1 MNQQMLICSP
11 NPELICYTKP
21 VINNTTSHI
30 MTSWA
35 HRIYFT
41 KFNEHDS
48 KSGSTVLLKIFTRKF
63 PGGMSYIAMCTTQK
77 DSKCK
82 TERERKGSSHTW
94 YLAYWLDKA
103 KLKCKNLWHFTVCYL
118 WSTHI
123 KLIIF
128 TAVYFQHWL
137 GKQSGCKDTMYYQK
151 YYFCHTLI
159 KWLFSPDKILK

>member
-1 MNQQMLICSP
+1 
-11 NPELICYTKP
+11 
-21 VINNTTSHI
+21 
-30 MTSWA
+30 
-35 HRIYFT
+35 
-41 KFNEHDS
+41 
-48 KSGSTVLLKIFTRKF
+48 
-63 PGGMSYIAMCTTQK
+63 MSYIAMCTTQK

-123 KLIIF
+123 MLIIF

-137 GKQSGCKDTMYYQK
+137 RKQSGCKDTMYYHK

-159 KWLFSPDKILK
+159 KRLLTWQNSEVKWLQFLEQKSTISIIKRQYRITIKKNFISD